1 MFYILTNLQIITC
14 KKLFSISKTPC
25 RLPFIH
31 SIICF
36 PPNPPSDEDLLD
48 NLNVPAAA
56 PVLIT
61 KLTTL
66 DGQWARVTVK

>member
-1 MFYILTNLQIITC
+1 MQTA
-14 KKLFSISKTPC
+14 
-25 RLPFIH
+25 IH
-31 SIICF
+31 SFNYLF

-66 DGQWARVTVK
+66 DGQWARVIVK

>member
-1 MFYILTNLQIITC
+1 MHTA
-14 KKLFSISKTPC
+14 
-25 RLPFIH
+25 IH
-31 SIICF
+31 SFNYLF
-36 PPNPPSDEDLLD
+36 PPNPSSDEDLLD
-48 NLNVPAAA
+48 NLNVPHAAA